1 MLPSHIKVRPMRK
14 EWPHQSWIHTQRPV
28 QKRVVIMRIAAALQA
43 EWFIF
48 GNPGTATADV
58 DPQE

>member
-1 MLPSHIKVRPMRK
+1 
-14 EWPHQSWIHTQRPV
+14 
-28 QKRVVIMRIAAALQA
+28 MRIAAALQA

-58 DPQE
+58 DPQEWRTHDDD